1 MASRIMIRL
10 KRTLQALHAGD
21 QAVRM
26 TSWSK
31 ALVALLSTL
40 LIGSLASQ
48 VIAQGARPL
57 PMQQGHRLYN
67 PSMPPGNIYYP
78 PGPVNHTPEYFQPVA
93 FSGPDKVQ
101 FSMPTGD
108 GFQESQPELMVG
120 LNVGRVYRFRVTN
133 IPFHPGAELYPTVEL
148 LGRTFP
154 PAGAE
159 LRHPIPLN
167 LSETD
172 LANALGGLMVT
183 RVVYLED
190 PQSAFP
196 LAVERKD
203 ATPIDVPTGQ
213 DLLATAD
220 TYGRPIAVIR
230 IGSLAPPTSP
240 VLMGQFYFGYPNWI
254 PLQAPATG
262 AAGAEPEPVS
272 ASNTLPHRVGDLPT
286 AVQVGY
292 TAPVTSR
299 RSPTVV
305 QPAASEPLYRLADQ
319 K

>member
-1 MASRIMIRL
+1 MSC
-10 KRTLQALHAGD
+10 
-21 QAVRM
+21 
-26 TSWSK
+26 WSK
-31 ALVALLSTL
+31 ALAALLTTML
-40 LIGSLASQ
+40 ACSLAGQ
-48 VIAQGARPL
+48 AFAQGARPL
-57 PMQQGHRLYN
+57 PLQQGHRLYN
-67 PSMPPGNIYYP
+67 PSLPPGNIYYP
-78 PGPVNHTPEYFQPVA
+78 PGPVNHYPEYFQPVA

-101 FSMPTGD
+101 FAMPTGD
-108 GFQESQPELMVG
+108 GFQESDSELMVG

-172 LANALGGLMVT
+172 LTNALGGLMVT

-190 PQSAFP
+190 PQTAYP
-196 LAVERKD
+196 LAVDRKD

-220 TYGRPIAVIR
+220 TYGRPIAIIR

-240 VLMGQFYFGYPNWI
+240 VLTGQFYFGYPNWI
-254 PLQAPATG
+254 PLQAPTAEPLGT
-262 AAGAEPEPVS
+262 EPEPAPATS
-272 ASNTLPHRVGDLPT
+272 TNNSVGDLPT
-286 AVQVGY
+286 ATQAGY
-292 TAPVTSR
+292 IAPL
-299 RSPTVV
+299 
-305 QPAASEPLYRLADQ
+305 PAPLAPMNIRPVASQPLYRVADQ